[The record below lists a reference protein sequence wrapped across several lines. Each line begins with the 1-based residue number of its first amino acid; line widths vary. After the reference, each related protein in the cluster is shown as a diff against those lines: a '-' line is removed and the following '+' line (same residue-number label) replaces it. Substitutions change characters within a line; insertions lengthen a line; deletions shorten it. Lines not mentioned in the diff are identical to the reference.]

1 MLESLFGSK
10 SRVKILSI
18 FLLNPANNYYLRQLA
33 RDLKLQVDSVRREIQ
48 NLQNLGL
55 LKEVPGNGSELK
67 GEKYYRLNPSFI
79 LFAEI
84 KALILKAQA
93 LYGQEFL
100 DDLHAIC
107 VPEDLVLS
115 GLFVGEP
122 ELPIDL
128 LVVAKVNRTKFLEL
142 VKKLEQ
148 RLGREIN
155 FTLLEEKDWLYRI
168 EIADVFIYRTLKS
181 AHLTLLNNYNHLD
194 I

>member
-1 MLESLFGSK
+1 MPIICYTIKQVSEMLG
-10 SRVKILSI
+10 VH
-18 FLLNPANNYYLRQLA
+18 P
-33 RDLKLQVDSVRREIQ
+33 DTVRREIQ

-100 DDLHAIC
+100 EDLQDIC
-107 VPEDLVLS
+107 VPEVLVLS

-128 LVVAKVNRTKFLEL
+128 LVVAKVNRVKFLEL
-142 VKKLEQ
+142 VKKLER
-148 RLGREIN
+148 RLSREIN
-155 FTLLEEKDWLYRI
+155 FTLLEEKDFLYRI
-168 EIADVFIYRTLKS
+168 EIADVFIYKTLKS
-181 AHLTLLNNYNHLD
+181 VHLTLLNNYRHLD